1 VGEEVLEAEVIEE
14 AAGPEGGE
22 VAEVRAL
29 PGRAG
34 ANEVSLWRDEV
45 RSAVIAAAGGL
56 VAGAAT
62 VAAVRATRAAAGP
75 RRRFGRRSKERMP
88 GVVATRSFLIDV
100 HLLERSS

>member
-45 RSAVIAAAGGL
+45 RSAAIAAAGGL
-56 VAGAAT
+56 VA
-62 VAAVRATRAAAGP
+62 P
-75 RRRFGRRSKERMP
+75 
-88 GVVATRSFLIDV
+88 
-100 HLLERSS
+100 